1 MAKRTFWLG
10 AAAGAILAY
19 VSDPQNGKERRVKIR
34 ETANKLYQDGS
45 ETYGTV
51 SEEVKKVSEDLKP
64 KLQDAREVATKLA
77 HNGTE
82 VAGAVAGELK
92 TRTQEMREAAQNLVV
107 EAKERLTGENT
118 SDDMDAD
125 SEMEVVVEFSPTLLE
140 QIEDSDEDGASAS
153 GR

>member
-1 MAKRTFWLG
+1 MPKRTFLMG
-10 AAAGAILAY
+10 AAAGAVLAY
-19 VSDPQNGKERRVKIR
+19 VSDPQNGKRRREMIR
-34 ETANKLYQDGS
+34 ETATKLYHDGS

-51 SEEVKKVSEDLKP
+51 SEEVKKASEDLKP

-82 VAGAVAGELK
+82 VVGAVAGELK

-118 SDDMDAD
+118 SDEMDTE

-140 QIEDSDEDGASAS
+140 QLEESDDSETSS
-153 GR
+153 TR

>member
-1 MAKRTFWLG
+1 MPKRTFLLG
-10 AAAGAILAY
+10 AAAGAALAY
-19 VSDPQNGKERRVKIR
+19 VSDPQNGKRRREVIR
-34 ETANKLYQDGS
+34 ETATKLYQDGS

-64 KLQDAREVATKLA
+64 KLQDAREAATKLA
-77 HNGTE
+77 HNGSE

-118 SDDMDAD
+118 SDDMDSE
-125 SEMEVVVEFSPTLLE
+125 SEMEIVVEFSPTLLDK
-140 QIEDSDEDGASAS
+140 IENGDEDGAAS
-153 GR
+153 R